1 MCSSDL
7 RINMK
12 MHDLCLDCAYVFTVY
27 RPRVLLLLY
36 VSPVEGEVMC
46 DRIRRWSYG
55 DGVFGLGHME
65 TSVAP
70 LGGVTGWGWWW
81 VRWGGEVFVRG

>member
-1 MCSSDL
+1 M
-7 RINMK
+7 
-12 MHDLCLDCAYVFTVY
+12 FTVY

-70 LGGVTGWGWWW
+70 LGGLRTAEAQGWGG
-81 VRWGGEVFVRG
+81 VGLDGGWKRRGTRA